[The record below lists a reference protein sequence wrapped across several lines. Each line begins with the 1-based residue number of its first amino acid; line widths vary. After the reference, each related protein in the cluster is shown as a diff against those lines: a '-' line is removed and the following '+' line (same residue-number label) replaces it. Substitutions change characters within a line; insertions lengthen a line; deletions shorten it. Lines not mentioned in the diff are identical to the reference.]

1 MIKMSIDE
9 NVLDILLSVIPYGWK
24 TYVNEDGKFYAGF
37 VTVQGILGFEMTGD
51 HWCKI
56 STPVVPKIPEHMVE
70 ATHEILEG
78 IATRNLRY
86 PSRDDIDIINRF
98 LERDIFSLYEEESDV
113 VRYLLFYRG

>member
-24 TYVNEDGKFYAGF
+24 TYVNEEGKFYAGF

-70 ATHEILEG
+70 ATHEILLREILDIHREKILILL
-78 IATRNLRY
+78 IAFWKEIYFLYTKKNLM
-86 PSRDDIDIINRF
+86 
-98 LERDIFSLYEEESDV
+98 L
-113 VRYLLFYRG
+113 